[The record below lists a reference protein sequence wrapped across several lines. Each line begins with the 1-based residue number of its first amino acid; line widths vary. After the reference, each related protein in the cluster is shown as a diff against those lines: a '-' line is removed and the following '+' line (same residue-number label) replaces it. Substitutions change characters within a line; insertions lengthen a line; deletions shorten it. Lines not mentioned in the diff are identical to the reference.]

1 MKACLLE
8 NCLAVNL
15 AVPAKYACLFSSSHN
30 SAALFGHRQKIL
42 RLKWAKKQLS
52 LYYIKPSI

>member
-15 AVPAKYACLFSSSHN
+15 AVPAKYDCLFSSSHN
-30 SAALFGHRQKIL
+30 SVTVWTQAGN
-42 RLKWAKKQLS
+42 
-52 LYYIKPSI
+52 IKTKMG